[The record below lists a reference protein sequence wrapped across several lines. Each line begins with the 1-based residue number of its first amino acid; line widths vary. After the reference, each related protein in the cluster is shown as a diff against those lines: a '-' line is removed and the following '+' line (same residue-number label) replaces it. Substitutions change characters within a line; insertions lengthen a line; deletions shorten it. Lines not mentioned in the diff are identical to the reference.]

1 MSTAV
6 NEPVRHLSCQLRAI
20 GQLSTV
26 EPERLARIPL
36 LASLSPAEL
45 AVVAIWVSVER
56 YSAGAAIVRQGET
69 ADRMFVIVGGQV
81 EVLVDDAQGAPRR
94 VSVLST
100 GSYFG
105 EIALLGDDSAR
116 RMATVRSVTTVE
128 LFSLQK
134 EDFRIL
140 LRSQPR
146 IAREV
151 LRLVRARLE
160 QSRQVAGA

>member
-6 NEPVRHLSCQLRAI
+6 NESVRHLSCQLRTI
-20 GQLSTV
+20 GALSTV
-26 EPERLARIPL
+26 EPARLAEIPL
-36 LASLSPAEL
+36 LASLSPEEL
-45 AVVAIWVSVER
+45 AVVALWVGVER
-56 YSAGAAIVRQGET
+56 YPAGAAIVRQGET

-94 VSVLST
+94 VGVLST

-116 RMATVRSVTTVE
+116 RTATVRSITTVE